1 MSAPPNVAPY
11 SRAIAPDEWILLA
24 TPHGLGVHTQC
35 CVEGYGTI
43 DPAAL
48 SAALAEVGNRCPGT
62 RLVRR
67 GRRWVDSGTPPAVR
81 VAEGDGSGKPRF
93 DSPVLNARLGQRGAA
108 SCEVVLLPGTPTAV
122 VFRANHGV
130 MDARGLVFWMEQVFR
145 ALRGEAVARATSR
158 LTLEEIM
165 AEIAAERGIPLP
177 PRVEVEEEVK
187 WAPILGPLP
196 GRPYRVIRRNRT
208 IDGYHPA
215 VTAKVAREL
224 AAYADTTAKMLI
236 PVDLRQY
243 LPGLATTGIASG
255 SVRILAGK
263 DDDWSDVQARLL
275 AALNAGEYLTSWGDP
290 TVLRL
295 PLPLVRFVFGLL
307 DRWWVAD
314 NDAIPK
320 SKVAD
325 FVASMSNL
333 GRMELANFS
342 TDRFEA
348 TSFRSL
354 VHGRLVP
361 ELDIVESGGHTDI
374 AVTWRDGPGV
384 AERIEALLDQ
394 IEEQLSPRAR
404 RCWDGNRT
412 EREAP
417 EATLTQLFAE
427 QVKRTPDATAV
438 SGPEGDMTYAELDR
452 RAGAVAA
459 ALRTRGLGR
468 DDKIGLLA
476 GRSAAAVVA
485 VWGVLKAGA
494 AYLPIDA
501 TYPDA
506 RIAQLLADAKAPLCL
521 LEEPVG
527 ERDCLPPGCEGVSL
541 ASLPA
546 QPPDGWRDAEAG
558 PGDLAYVVYTSGST
572 GAPKGVEIEH
582 RNVVNYVRWAI
593 REANINAA
601 TRMPLIPSISFD
613 VAGCAFFLPLL
624 AGGAVL
630 PVRDVNPVT
639 LREVLEDRGATAMAI
654 TPSHLEII
662 NRSGVRHTTMRVVM
676 TMGELLRRSTAL
688 RAKEVLGPECRI
700 LCQYGP
706 AETTIV
712 NNSHEFDPETDT
724 EPGVPFGRPMD
735 NNTLH
740 VLDPQGRFV
749 APGEAGEAYIGGL
762 QVGRGYLGRP
772 DLTRQRFV
780 RLADGS
786 RVYRSGDIVRL
797 LPNGEPAFVSRADDQ
812 VKVAGHRIEPAEIA
826 QVLESHPRI
835 RQAVVIP
842 RTRPGREDK
851 ELCAYVVCD
860 GDAGPGGGTD
870 PGELKEF
877 LASRLPRY
885 MVPAAITPVAE
896 IALTTNGKLD
906 TRLLPD
912 PFTAPA
918 ADDDRTGTGQG
929 DQTGRDDVT
938 AAVAAI
944 WARTLQVDTGLI
956 DEQSDFHQ
964 LGGNSMLLLA
974 MIDEVL
980 SSVADQGKAEFTD
993 ELIRIIREPTLSQV
1007 SVLAREI
1014 RDRKRD
1020 EQASRL

>member
-1 MSAPPNVAPY
+1 MSASSNVAPF
-11 SRAIAPDEWILLA
+11 SRAIAPDEWVTLA
-24 TPHGLGVHTQC
+24 TPPGLSVHIQY

-43 DPAAL
+43 DSAAL
-48 SAALAEVGNRCPGT
+48 SAALAEVANRCPGT

-67 GRRWVDSGTPPAVR
+67 GRRWVDSGAPPAVR

-93 DSPVLNARLGQRGAA
+93 DSPLLKFRLAERGAA
-108 SCEVVLLPGTPTAV
+108 SCEVVLLPGAPTVA
-122 VFRANHGV
+122 VFRAHHGV
-130 MDARGLVFWMEQVFR
+130 MDARAVMFWMEQVFR
-145 ALRGEAVARATSR
+145 ALRGEAVTAATSQ
-158 LTLEEIM
+158 LTLDEIM
-165 AEIAAERGIPLP
+165 AEIAAARGIPLP
-177 PRVEVEEEVK
+177 PQVEAEEAK
-187 WAPILGPLP
+187 WTPVLGPLP
-196 GRPYRVIRRNRT
+196 GRPYRTIRRNRT
-208 IDGYHPA
+208 IDGYHSA
-215 VTAKVAREL
+215 VAAKVAREV
-224 AAYADTTAKMLI
+224 AAYADTTALMSI

-243 LPGLATTGIASG
+243 YPGLTTTGVASS
-255 SVRILAGK
+255 SVRIPVGK
-263 DDDWSDVQARLL
+263 DDDWSDVHARLL
-275 AALNAGEYLTSWGDP
+275 AALDAGEYLTNWGDP
-290 TVLRL
+290 RVLKL
-295 PLPLVRFVFGLL
+295 PLPLARLLFRLL

-320 SKVAD
+320 VAD
-325 FVASMSNL
+325 FVASISHL
-333 GRMELANFS
+333 GRMELADLS
-342 TDRFEA
+342 IDQFEA
-348 TSFRSL
+348 TSVRSL
-354 VHGRLVP
+354 IDGRLIP
-361 ELDIVESGGHTDI
+361 EIDIMESGGHTDI
-374 AVTWRDGPGV
+374 VVAWRDGPGV

-394 IEEQLSPRAR
+394 IEERLSPRAL

-427 QVKRTPDATAV
+427 QVKRTPGATAV
-438 SGPEGDMTYAELDR
+438 SSTDGDMTYAELDR
-452 RAGAVAA
+452 RASAVAA
-459 ALRTRGLGR
+459 ALRARGLGR
-468 DDKIGLLA
+468 DDRIGLLA
-476 GRSAAAVVA
+476 GRSAAAIAA

-494 AYLPIDA
+494 AYLPIDT

-506 RIAQLLADAKAPLCL
+506 RIAQILTDARAPLCL
-521 LEEPVG
+521 VEGPVG
-527 ERDCLPPGCEGVSL
+527 ERDFLPPGCEGVGL
-541 ASLPA
+541 DSLPA
-546 QPPDGWRDAEAG
+546 EPPDGWQDADAKA
-558 PGDLAYVVYTSGST
+558 GDLAYVIYTSGST
-572 GAPKGVEIEH
+572 GAPKGIEIEH

-593 REANINAA
+593 REANIDAT

-630 PVRDVNPVT
+630 PIRDVNAVT

-688 RAKEVLGPECRI
+688 QAKEVLGPECRI

-749 APGEAGEAYIGGL
+749 APGEVGEAYIGGL

-786 RVYRSGDIVRL
+786 RVYRSGDMVRL

-826 QVLESHPRI
+826 QVLESHPRV

-851 ELCAYVVCD
+851 ELCAYAVCD
-860 GDAGPGGGTD
+860 SDAGPGGESD
-870 PGELKEF
+870 PAELKEF

-885 MVPAAITPVAE
+885 MVPATITPVAE
-896 IALTTNGKLD
+896 IVLNANGKVD
-906 TRLLPD
+906 AKRLPD
-912 PFTAPA
+912 PF
-918 ADDDRTGTGQG
+918 ADYEHTDAEQG
-929 DQTGRDDVT
+929 DQAGRDEVT

-944 WARTLQVDTGLI
+944 WARTLQVDTRLI

-964 LGGNSMLLLA
+964 LGGNSLLLLI
-974 MIDEVL
+974 MIDEVF
-980 SSVADQGKAEFTD
+980 SSVAEQGKAEFSD
-993 ELIRIIREPTLSQV
+993 ELVRIIREPTLSQV

-1014 RDRKRD
+1014 RDRKLD
-1020 EQASRL
+1020 EQASGA

>member
-1 MSAPPNVAPY
+1 MSASSNVAPF
-11 SRAIAPDEWILLA
+11 SRAIEPDDWVTLA
-24 TPHGLGVHTQC
+24 TPPGLGVHIQY

-43 DPAAL
+43 APAAL
-48 SAALAEVGNRCPGT
+48 SAALAEVANRCPGT

-67 GRRWVDSGTPPAVR
+67 GRRWVDSGVPPAVR
-81 VAEGDGSGKPRF
+81 VAEGDAAGEPRF
-93 DSPVLNARLGQRGAA
+93 DSPLLKSRLAERGAA
-108 SCEVVLLPGTPTAV
+108 TCEVVLLPGTPTVV

-130 MDARGLVFWMEQVFR
+130 MDARGVMFWMEQVFR
-145 ALRGEAVARATSR
+145 ALRGEAVTAATSM
-158 LTLEEIM
+158 LTLDEIM
-165 AEIAAERGIPLP
+165 AEIAAARGIPFP
-177 PRVEVEEEVK
+177 PQVEAEEAAEEAK
-187 WAPILGPLP
+187 WTPYLGPLP
-196 GRPYRVIRRNRT
+196 GRPYRTIRRNRV

-215 VTAKVAREL
+215 IAAKVAREV
-224 AAYADTTAKMLI
+224 AAYAGTTALMSI

-243 LPGLATTGIASG
+243 YPGLITTGVASS
-255 SVRILAGK
+255 SVRIPVGK
-263 DDDWSDVQARLL
+263 DDDWSDVHARLL
-275 AALNAGEYLTSWGDP
+275 AALDAGEYLTSWGDP
-290 TVLRL
+290 RVLKL
-295 PLPLVRFVFGLL
+295 PLPLARLL
-307 DRWWVAD
+307 FRLFDRWWVAD
-314 NDAIPK
+314 NDNIP
-320 SKVAD
+320 KVAD
-325 FVASMSNL
+325 FIASISHL
-333 GRMELANFS
+333 GRMELADLS
-342 TDRFEA
+342 TGQFEA
-348 TSFRSL
+348 TSARSL
-354 VHGRLVP
+354 IDGRLIP
-361 ELDIVESGGHTDI
+361 EIDIMESGGHTDI
-374 AVTWRDGPGV
+374 VVAWRDGPGV

-394 IEEQLSPRAR
+394 IEERLSPRAL

-427 QVKRTPDATAV
+427 QVKRTPGATAV
-438 SGPEGDMTYAELDR
+438 SGPDGDMTYAELDR
-452 RAGAVAA
+452 RASAVAA
-459 ALRTRGLGR
+459 ALRARGLGR
-468 DDKIGLLA
+468 DDRIGLLA
-476 GRSAAAVVA
+476 GRSAAAIAA

-494 AYLPIDA
+494 AYLPVDT

-506 RIAQLLADAKAPLCL
+506 RIAQVLTDARAPLCL
-521 LEEPVG
+521 VEEPVG
-527 ERDCLPPGCEGVSL
+527 ERDCLPPGCEGVGL

-546 QPPDGWRDAEAG
+546 EPPDGWQDADAKA
-558 PGDLAYVVYTSGST
+558 GDLAYVIYTSGST
-572 GAPKGVEIEH
+572 GAPKGIEIEH

-593 REANINAA
+593 REANIDAT

-630 PVRDVNPVT
+630 PVRDVNAVT

-688 RAKEVLGPECRI
+688 QAKEVLGPECRI

-749 APGEAGEAYIGGL
+749 APGEVGEAYIGGL

-786 RVYRSGDIVRL
+786 RVYRSGDMVRL

-851 ELCAYVVCD
+851 ELCAYAVCD
-860 GDAGPGGGTD
+860 GDAGPGGEAD
-870 PGELKEF
+870 PAELKEF

-885 MVPAAITPVAE
+885 MVPATITPVAE
-896 IALTTNGKLD
+896 IVLNANGKVD
-906 TRLLPD
+906 AKRLPD
-912 PFTAPA
+912 PF
-918 ADDDRTGTGQG
+918 ADYEHTDAEQG
-929 DQTGRDDVT
+929 DQTGRDEVT

-944 WARTLQVDTGLI
+944 WARTLQVDTRLI

-964 LGGNSMLLLA
+964 LGGNSLLLLT

-980 SSVADQGKAEFTD
+980 SSVAEQSKAEFSD
-993 ELIRIIREPTLSQV
+993 
-1007 SVLAREI
+1007 
-1014 RDRKRD
+1014 D
-1020 EQASRL
+1020 